1 MTRFLVT
8 GPTGVVGNYLTHL
21 LLERGH
27 RVRAFAHRVDER
39 SERLAEA
46 GAQILVGDLRD
57 LAAVRAATDGVDGA
71 YFSYPITPGLLEATT
86 VFAQA
91 SAEAAVGM
99 IVNMSQKSAR
109 PDAGSNASRQHWLA
123 ERIFNSF
130 SVPAAHIKPT
140 FFAEWLIQF
149 LDADNTLRLPFAD
162 ARHAPIAGQDQAYV
176 VAGILEHPQG
186 HEGKEYPLYGP
197 VELNH
202 FEIAKILSDE
212 LGVHITYQPV
222 SIEAFADTMNRQ
234 GFDEHT
240 VQHITNVAQDY
251 RDGIFAGT
259 NDVIEKIG
267 NTTPTSVSDFA
278 LRNKEYLVDKKQWGY
293 WRSAPSLKNPPV

>member
-1 MTRFLVT
+1 MTTFLVT

-27 RVRAFAHRVDER
+27 EVRAFAHRADER

-46 GAQILVGDLRD
+46 GAQIFVGDLLD

-71 YFSYPITPGLLEATT
+71 YFSYPIVPGLLEATT
-86 VFAQA
+86 IFAQA
-91 SAEAAVGM
+91 SAEAAVGV
-99 IVNMSQKSAR
+99 IVNMSQKPAR

-123 ERIFNSF
+123 ERIFNNF

-162 ARHAPIAGQDQAYV
+162 ARHAPIAGRDQAYV
-176 VAGILEHPQG
+176 VAGILEHPEA
-186 HEGKEYPLYGP
+186 HDGKEYPLYGP

-202 FEIAKILSDE
+202 FEIAEILSDE

-222 SIEAFADTMNRQ
+222 SIEAFANTMKQQ

-251 RDGIFAGT
+251 LDGIFAGT
-259 NDVIEKIG
+259 NDVIEKVG
-267 NTTPTSVSDFA
+267 NTTPTSVSEFA
-278 LRNKEYLVDKKQWGY
+278 RRNNEYLVDKNRWGF
-293 WRSAPSLKNPPV
+293 WRSALPLKNPPA